1 MIQASVRLFCV
12 ITCVSAGMPAQRSVV
27 RDDGMRTQ
35 QAHAAHAAK
44 RPQSSV
50 PGGQEVRVSD
60 DLAMGST
67 DESNNETKL
76 TNSEAAGNQGKANI
90 DTGNGMQLK
99 TFTPG
104 VEDVDGMPASKS
116 EGGHSYVQIEGD
128 LTALGGGHQGVEA
141 EDKPDD
147 GTVVDTAGT
156 AGTADTGEVTTGEQ
170 VFKPDK
176 GTELE
181 AHPGDKATS
190 LFSKAEKGVENIM
203 YNLNVLAKGAANQ
216 QVHLKSHR
224 EAIVQLKDKFYELKS
239 AILVKM
245 GILKDRLK
253 KMQDGMGKAQEYE
266 GETSKLSDELKA
278 LQVVQPKETEGSEE
292 EHKPLKA
299 TVDDAAALEKAK
311 GPEGDAESLAPEKT
325 DPANV
330 QFLSIGAGAQNAG
343 GGSTAVD
350 TAKKTDLAEEDEDD
364 DEAEVVTDVQDT
376 GNTAGLNGDE
386 SDQ

>member
-1 MIQASVRLFCV
+1 
-12 ITCVSAGMPAQRSVV
+12 MPAQRSVV

-104 VEDVDGMPASKS
+104 VEDVDGMPASKG

-141 EDKPDD
+141 EDKPSRPDD
-147 GTVVDTAGT
+147 QLTEGGGT
-156 AGTADTGEVTTGEQ
+156 AGTTAGTPAATGEQ

-176 GTELE
+176 DTELE
-181 AHPGDKATS
+181 AHPGDKETS

-203 YNLNVLAKGAANQ
+203 NNLNVLAKGAANQ

-253 KMQDGMGKAQEYE
+253 KMQDGMGTAQEYVGAGPALLPESLQNLKVTLPKTEE
-266 GETSKLSDELKA
+266 G
-278 LQVVQPKETEGSEE
+278 GEE
-292 EHKPLKA
+292 EHKPLQA
-299 TVDDAAALEKAK
+299 TMTDEAALAKAK
-311 GPEGDAESLAPEKT
+311 GPVDQGGDAPSLEAEKT
-325 DPANV
+325 NPDNV
-330 QFLSIGAGAQNAG
+330 PFLDLSG
-343 GGSTAVD
+343 GGASTAAATGGGQPPVENGGEQRQGLGENGEVD
-350 TAKKTDLAEEDEDD
+350 GRADTLEEDD
-364 DEAEVVTDVQDT
+364 DGPEEED
-376 GNTAGLNGDE
+376 GGGR
-386 SDQ
+386 

>member
-1 MIQASVRLFCV
+1 
-12 ITCVSAGMPAQRSVV
+12 MPAQRSVV

>member
-1 MIQASVRLFCV
+1 
-12 ITCVSAGMPAQRSVV
+12 MPAQRSVV

-104 VEDVDGMPASKS
+104 VEDVDGMPASKG

-128 LTALGGGHQGVEA
+128 STALGGGHQGVEA
-141 EDKPDD
+141 EDKPEPGLEGEENRTDVQED
-147 GTVVDTAGT
+147 ETGAGPVDTTYKEPG
-156 AGTADTGEVTTGEQ
+156 AD
-170 VFKPDK
+170 
-176 GTELE
+176 LE
-181 AHPGDKATS
+181 AHPGNKATS

-203 YNLNVLAKGAANQ
+203 SNLNVLAKGAANQ

-224 EAIVQLKDKFYELKS
+224 EAIVQLKDKFYELKN

-266 GETSKLSDELKA
+266 GADFKLSVQ
-278 LQVVQPKETEGSEE
+278 LQKLQLQE

-299 TVDDAAALEKAK
+299 TVNDAAALVKAK
-311 GPEGDAESLAPEKT
+311 KAAPEGDLESLQNT
-325 DPANV
+325 DIPGNV
-330 QFLSIGAGAQNAG
+330 PYLEGAVGAGELPPGASGA
-343 GGSTAVD
+343 STATQEPNTV
-350 TAKKTDLAEEDEDD
+350 EEDTVEGSGVENGEEDD
-364 DEAEVVTDVQDT
+364 RVDGGENADE
-376 GNTAGLNGDE
+376 
-386 SDQ
+386 

>member
-1 MIQASVRLFCV
+1 
-12 ITCVSAGMPAQRSVV
+12 MPAQRSVV

-90 DTGNGMQLK
+90 VTGNGMQLK

-104 VEDVDGMPASKS
+104 VEDVDGMPASKG
-116 EGGHSYVQIEGD
+116 EGGYSYVQIEGD
-128 LTALGGGHQGVEA
+128 LTALGGGQPGSLA
-141 EDKPDD
+141 EDKE
-147 GTVVDTAGT
+147 GEGEGGGEEARGSGGAGT
-156 AGTADTGEVTTGEQ
+156 AGDEVTEYKEPEEDNKAKPAIEGEP
-170 VFKPDK
+170 VANYK
-176 GTELE
+176 G
-181 AHPGDKATS
+181 
-190 LFSKAEKGVENIM
+190 LFSRAEKGVTNIM
-203 YNLNVLAKGAANQ
+203 QNLNVLAKGAANQ

-224 EAIVQLKDKFYELKS
+224 TAIVQLKDKFYELKS

-253 KMQDGMGKAQEYE
+253 KMQDGMGTAQEYVGAGPALLPESLQNLKVTLPKTEE
-266 GETSKLSDELKA
+266 G
-278 LQVVQPKETEGSEE
+278 GEE
-292 EHKPLKA
+292 EHKPLQA
-299 TVDDAAALEKAK
+299 TMTDEAALAKAK
-311 GPEGDAESLAPEKT
+311 GPKEQGGDKDSLDGKT

-330 QFLSIGAGAQNAG
+330 PFLEPLSG
-343 GGSTAVD
+343 GGSSAPEQ
-350 TAKKTDLAEEDEDD
+350 LQQG
-364 DEAEVVTDVQDT
+364 DVGAQQQDT
-376 GNTAGLNGDE
+376 GEVETGEEDDAE
-386 SDQ
+386 TTS

>member
-1 MIQASVRLFCV
+1 
-12 ITCVSAGMPAQRSVV
+12 MPAQRSVV

-104 VEDVDGMPASKS
+104 VEDVDGMPASKG

-128 LTALGGGHQGVEA
+128 STALGGGHQGVEA
-141 EDKPDD
+141 EDKPEPGLEGEENRTDVQED
-147 GTVVDTAGT
+147 ETGAGPVDTTYKEPG
-156 AGTADTGEVTTGEQ
+156 AD
-170 VFKPDK
+170 
-176 GTELE
+176 LE
-181 AHPGDKATS
+181 AHPGNKATS

-203 YNLNVLAKGAANQ
+203 SNLNVLAKGAANQ

-224 EAIVQLKDKFYELKS
+224 EAIVQLKDKFYELKN

-266 GETSKLSDELKA
+266 GADFKLSVQ
-278 LQVVQPKETEGSEE
+278 LQKLQLQE

-311 GPEGDAESLAPEKT
+311 KAAPEGDKSSIDKTAEE
-325 DPANV
+325 NV
-330 QFLSIGAGAQNAG
+330 PYLFEG
-343 GGSTAVD
+343 GGSSAPTQPPTGGDDVGGDVGGDLGGDQSSGFGEQGEEKDDADVD
-350 TAKKTDLAEEDEDD
+350 TEE
-364 DEAEVVTDVQDT
+364 
-376 GNTAGLNGDE
+376 NN
-386 SDQ
+386 